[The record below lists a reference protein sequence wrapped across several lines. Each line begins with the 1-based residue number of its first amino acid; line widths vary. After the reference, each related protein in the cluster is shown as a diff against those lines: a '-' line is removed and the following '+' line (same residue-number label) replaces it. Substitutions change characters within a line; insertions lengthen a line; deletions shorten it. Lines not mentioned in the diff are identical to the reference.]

1 MQRRGGGHGLG
12 AVLFTDIV
20 GSTAIAAEMGN
31 TRWSELVARHH
42 RIVRRE
48 LDRFGGREMDTA
60 GDGFFATFE
69 RPADAIRCAVAA
81 TGAVRELG
89 IEIRA
94 GVSFGELESVGKK
107 ASGLVVN
114 TAARVMSVAGPGEV
128 LVPASVREIVTGGGI
143 SFAEHGV
150 HQLKGLDGEFR
161 LFKVD
166 EVDGAQP
173 APPLDPEEAADRRR
187 EIFPTGSS
195 RRRAMLIG
203 VGAAVVAL
211 ILAGVLLATGG
222 EPGERVEAGPPQDS
236 VALFDV
242 EQGRVG
248 QRILLGRGV
257 QEDTNQF
264 IDRPIAAG
272 EGGVWVIRPPQLI
285 RVDTLHGEVHSTR
298 LDIAYSNS
306 SAVDTG
312 FDSAWVLSG
321 KTMFKVHPATNEGT
335 PFVDLPPSRGI
346 VTWSS
351 TLSDDSVWIA
361 ESDGTLVRV
370 DPNTGSSHEEE
381 TGISIDLIAAT
392 RASLWTSDAITGDVN
407 EVDPGSLRPVGDPLR
422 PGEGGDRRLAGRGD
436 ALWIL
441 DRQLGAVTRI
451 NADSRV
457 ISPPARVGDDPTGIA
472 VSGDAVW
479 VADAGGWLY
488 RVDPGTLGVE
498 RFRIGFVVRGVAVD
512 PADDA
517 VWLYLGRPIAA

>member
-1 MQRRGGGHGLG
+1 MQRRGGGHRLG

-20 GSTAIAAEMGN
+20 GSTTIAAEMGN

-48 LDRFGGREMDTA
+48 LGRFGGHEVDTA

-69 RPADAIRCAVAA
+69 RPAEAIRCAVAA
-81 TGAVRELG
+81 AEAVRELG
-89 IEIRA
+89 IETRA
-94 GVSFGELESVGKK
+94 GIAFGELEMTGQKP
-107 ASGLVVN
+107 SGLVVN

-128 LVPASVREIVTGGGI
+128 LVTASVREIVSGGGI
-143 SFAEHGV
+143 SFAEHGI
-150 HQLKGLDGEFR
+150 HELRGLEGEHR
-161 LFKVD
+161 LSSVT
-166 EVDGAQP
+166 EVDGVAP
-173 APPLDPEEAADRRR
+173 APPLDPEVAAERRR
-187 EIFPTGSS
+187 EIFPKGSP
-195 RRRAMLIG
+195 RRRAVFVGIGAGVLTLI
-203 VGAAVVAL
+203 V
-211 ILAGVLLATGG
+211 AGVLLATGG
-222 EPGERVEAGPPQDS
+222 EDPAGPPQDS
-236 VALFDV
+236 VARFDV
-242 EQGRVG
+242 EQGRVE
-248 QRILLGRGV
+248 QRIPLGRGV
-257 QEDTNQF
+257 LEETNQF

-285 RVDTLHGEVHSTR
+285 RVDPLHDVVHSAR

-321 KTMFKVHPATNEGT
+321 KTMFKVHPATNEGSA
-335 PFVDLPPSRGI
+335 FVDLPPSRGI

-351 TLSDDSVWIA
+351 TLSGEALWIA

-370 DPNTGSSHEEE
+370 DPKTGSLEEEE
-381 TGISIDLIAAT
+381 TGISIDLIAST
-392 RASLWTSDAITGDVN
+392 RDSLWTSDAITGDVN

-451 NADSRV
+451 NADTRT
-457 ISPPARVGDDPTGIA
+457 ISQPVRVGDAPTAIA

-488 RVDPGTLGVE
+488 RVDPGTLTVE
-498 RFRIGFVVRGVAVD
+498 RFRVGFVVRGVAVD